1 MKSTL
6 STNDG
11 AATEELNEE
20 KPKPLEPSL
29 VHDEIF
35 QPMENT
41 RLSGVKVRW
50 SQGRQFLKLNTDGA
64 FNFTKNATRHQFDG
78 KFGERRELI
87 IILKSVCSP
96 QGHAQF
102 PILRNKLVGK
112 FRVIFEEKTNHR
124 FTRPGGTIRIHTS
137 AYLEHVPS
145 VPREPESTR
154 NQNARLQK
162 VHSSF

>member
-20 KPKPLEPSL
+20 KPKPFEPSL

-35 QPMENT
+35 QPTETT
-41 RLSGVKVRW
+41 RLSGVKVRR
-50 SQGRQFLKLNTDGA
+50 SQSSLESRSTIFEIEYGRNIQFHGKTLHVVNLT
-64 FNFTKNATRHQFDG
+64 DG
-78 KFGERRELI
+78 KFGER
-87 IILKSVCSP
+87 
-96 QGHAQF
+96 
-102 PILRNKLVGK
+102 
-112 FRVIFEEKTNHR
+112 T
-124 FTRPGGTIRIHTS
+124 GGTVRIHTS

-162 VHSSF
+162 VHNIFRAVLQR

>member
-35 QPMENT
+35 QPTETT
-41 RLSGVKVRW
+41 RLSGVKVRR
-50 SQGRQFLKLNTDGA
+50 SQGSLESRST
-64 FNFTKNATRHQFDG
+64 
-78 KFGERRELI
+78 
-87 IILKSVCSP
+87 
-96 QGHAQF
+96 
-102 PILRNKLVGK
+102 
-112 FRVIFEEKTNHR
+112 IFEIEYGWNIQFHGKTPHVINLTENLER
-124 FTRPGGTIRIHTS
+124 EENPGGTVRIHTS

-154 NQNARLQK
+154 IQDARL
-162 VHSSF
+162 